1 MTWNGAWPLGNLS
14 VKANRAIGNDN
25 MSYIQVTM
33 GNSIVGTNTSTTRD
47 HFWNVGA
54 NEDGHHRFIQ
64 SPGFTVGGNAAD
76 PLVGTGMNAVMYLK
90 NTRGTPNDTPQWFT
104 RTDALSGGA
113 IYQVTPTYV
122 TGVINMPNNSSYA
135 TLINVPIN
143 VIGEIYMFTAAN
155 GRRQGAKG
163 YFRSSATICDAWA
176 LYQGVEGG
184 AQSLPLKFGNGS
196 DASLLTIQVRNED
209 AANGQSWFYFITYR
223 AI

>member
-1 MTWNGAWPLGNLS
+1 MPWNSTWPVGSVS
-14 VKANRAIGNDN
+14 VKANRTTGQQNTT
-25 MSYIQVTM
+25 YTEVTM
-33 GNSIVGTNTSTTRD
+33 GNSIVGTNTTSTRD

-54 NEDGHHRFIQ
+54 NEDGRHRFIQ
-64 SPGFTVGGNAAD
+64 SPSFTVGGNPTD
-76 PLVGTGMNAVMYLK
+76 PVVGTGMNAVMYLK
-90 NTRGTPNDTPQWFT
+90 TTRGTPTDTPQWFT
-104 RTDALSGGA
+104 RTDVASGGI

-122 TGVINMPNNSSYA
+122 TGVINMPNNSNYV

-143 VIGEIYMFTAAN
+143 VIGDIYMFTAAN
-155 GRRQGAKG
+155 GKRQGAKG

-184 AQSLPLKFGNGS
+184 AESLPLKFGNGN